1 MAQGKVQ
8 EKVRAKAHEKG
19 PEKPSAKGSEEA
31 REKPSAM
38 AHEKPREK
46 PHEKPRAKAHDG
58 CRHKATPRSAA
69 LQSDVQKRLNRV
81 IGQLNGVKAMVDD
94 NRYCGDVLMQLSA
107 AESAIHRI
115 SELLLREHMET
126 CVVEEIRAGNDEI
139 VDEVLDLLRRFS

>member
-1 MAQGKVQ
+1 MAQEKVQ

-31 REKPSAM
+31 REKP
-38 AHEKPREK
+38 HEK
-46 PHEKPRAKAHDG
+46 PHEMPRAKAYDG

-69 LQSDVQKRLNRV
+69 LQSDVQKRLNRA

>member
-1 MAQGKVQ
+1 MAQEKVQ

-19 PEKPSAKGSEEA
+19 PEKPSA
-31 REKPSAM
+31 M
-38 AHEKPREK
+38 AHEKAREK
-46 PHEKPRAKAHDG
+46 PHEMPRAKAHDG

-69 LQSDVQKRLNRV
+69 LQSDVQKRLNRA

>member
-1 MAQGKVQ
+1 MRDSYKNYRKEPHAMAQEKVQ
-8 EKVRAKAHEKG
+8 EKIRGKVRERGPEKPTAMAPEKG
-19 PEKPSAKGSEEA
+19 PEKP
-31 REKPSAM
+31 
-38 AHEKPREK
+38 HE
-46 PHEKPRAKAHDG
+46 KAHDG

-69 LQSDVQKRLNRV
+69 LQSDVQKRLNRA

-139 VDEVLDLLRRFS
+139 VDEVLDLMRRFS